1 MGWKEEAERWKKA
14 YWASLNR
21 DSQDERLAILEK
33 QKKKRKKP
41 TKKKTTKIAKPVK
54 TKKKATKKKPKSIL
68 KQLDLF

>member
-33 QKKKRKKP
+33 QRKKRKKP
-41 TKKKTTKIAKPVK
+41 AKKTTKKASKPVK
-54 TKKKATKKKPKSIL
+54 TKKKIIKKKSKSIF